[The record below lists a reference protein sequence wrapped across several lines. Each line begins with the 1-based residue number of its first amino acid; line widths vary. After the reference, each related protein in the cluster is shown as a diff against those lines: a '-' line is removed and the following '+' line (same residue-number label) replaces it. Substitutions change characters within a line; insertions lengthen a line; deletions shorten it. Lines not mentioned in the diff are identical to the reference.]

1 MRSSFASQEVSSSA
15 GSSSK
20 TREVPLTAASDPPSG
35 GTGAK
40 HEGPPALEVVSITRG
55 GARELVVLERD
66 GKPREDVR
74 RLGGRREETMT
85 THDNPQANP
94 GPVRDIPVDW
104 EALEDAFENNAPEVH
119 SYLHLVTGD
128 VLRVV
133 DGVAD
138 PQMHARIAA
147 DPNYLRIDPVSSREQ
162 YRWMERY
169 IPMVEDP
176 ELVAKLTQAI
186 DGKGAFR
193 RFKDVLMAY
202 GPERERWFSFRSERL
217 RIFMEAW
224 LSAHALNPIARPAWT
239 PDAMP
244 KGDSTETPA
253 VAAEPGRGD
262 TKRGRNAESLRKT
275 LREIA
280 DALGPR
286 DLDTVVAFA
295 EFVRARRAARSF
307 SSHFGSDA
315 SHAQEEEA
323 PASQETFGEA
333 HGDTAS

>member
-1 MRSSFASQEVSSSA
+1 MTNENASA
-15 GSSSK
+15 GG
-20 TREVPLTAASDPPSG
+20 TA
-35 GTGAK
+35 
-40 HEGPPALEVVSITRG
+40 
-55 GARELVVLERD
+55 
-66 GKPREDVR
+66 
-74 RLGGRREETMT
+74 
-85 THDNPQANP
+85 
-94 GPVRDIPVDW
+94 VRDIPIDW

-147 DPNYLRIDPVSSREQ
+147 DANYLRIDPVSSREQ

-176 ELVAKLTQAI
+176 ELQGKLTQAI

-224 LSAHALNPIARPAWT
+224 LNAHALNPIARPMWIPEA
-239 PDAMP
+239 PPARP
-244 KGDSTETPA
+244 EPTE
-253 VAAEPGRGD
+253 AAGAPREEPREVRRGKSVE
-262 TKRGRNAESLRKT
+262 TLRKN
-275 LREIA
+275 LRDIA

-286 DLDTVVAFA
+286 DLDTLTAFA
-295 EFVRARRAARSF
+295 EFLKARRAARSF
-307 SSHFGSDA
+307 AHHYHEGSTSTSDDDV
-315 SHAQEEEA
+315 
-323 PASQETFGEA
+323 PASQEIVGEA
-333 HGDTAS
+333 RSDAG